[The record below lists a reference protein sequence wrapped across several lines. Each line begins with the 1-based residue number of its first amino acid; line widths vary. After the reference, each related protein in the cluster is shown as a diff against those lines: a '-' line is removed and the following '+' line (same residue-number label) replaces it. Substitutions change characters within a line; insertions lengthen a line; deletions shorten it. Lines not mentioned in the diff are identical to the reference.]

1 MDRFKVVIS
10 DYNYESIEIERCI
23 IGQFDAELLD
33 FHCKTEDEV
42 MQVAE
47 DCDVLIVQF
56 APITRRVIENLRKC
70 RLIVRFAIG
79 VDNIDLSAA
88 TDHGIYV
95 ANVPDYSID
104 EVSTHAVCMILAAAR
119 RLPESIRNVRSHAW
133 NYASVKPI
141 HRTKGARLGLVGL
154 GRIPSEVARKMAG
167 FGMEIVSHDPYV
179 SQHDA
184 DSLGVQL
191 VTLDELART
200 SDFISIHCPLTDE
213 TRGLVNIDLFRK
225 MKRSAFVINTARG
238 PIIREQDLIQALEE
252 RLISGAALD
261 VLETEPMDFS
271 NQLLTMDNV
280 FITPHMAWY
289 SEESIQTLK
298 TRVAEEAV
306 RVLRGEQPLNL
317 VNKTVVLR
325 GR

>member
-10 DYNYESIEIERCI
+10 DYNYESIEIERRI
-23 IGQFDAELLD
+23 IGQTGAELLD
-33 FHCKTEDEV
+33 FQCRTEDEV
-42 MQVAE
+42 IQVAA

-56 APITRRVIENLRKC
+56 APITRRVIEKLEKC

-88 TDHGIYV
+88 TDYGVCV

-119 RLPESIRNVRSHAW
+119 RLPESIRSVRSLTW
-133 NYASVKPI
+133 NYAAVKPL
-141 HRTKGARLGLVGL
+141 HRTKGTRLGLVGL
-154 GRIPSEVARKMAG
+154 GRIPTEVARKMAG
-167 FGMEIVSHDPYV
+167 FGMEIVSYDPFV
-179 SQHDA
+179 SQQHA

-191 VTLDELART
+191 VTFDELVLS
-200 SDFISIHCPLTDE
+200 SDFISIHCPLTEE
-213 TRGLVNIDLFRK
+213 TRGLFNLSLFRK
-225 MKRSAFVINTARG
+225 MKRGAFIINTARG
-238 PIIREQDLIQALEE
+238 PIIRELDLIQALEE

-261 VLETEPMDFS
+261 VLEKEPMDF
-271 NQLLTMDNV
+271 NNPLLKMDNV

-306 RVLRGEQPLNL
+306 RVLQGEQPLNL
-317 VNKTVVLR
+317 VNKTVVPR